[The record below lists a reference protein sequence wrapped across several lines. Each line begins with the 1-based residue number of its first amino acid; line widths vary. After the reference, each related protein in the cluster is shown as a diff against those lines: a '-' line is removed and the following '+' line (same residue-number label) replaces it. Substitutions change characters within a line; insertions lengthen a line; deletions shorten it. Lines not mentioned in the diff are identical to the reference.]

1 MRVLGVG
8 SGHTIEDAENKAVA
22 DAIENLA
29 ARERQFDRLVE
40 IKVQPS
46 GMIYA
51 AEALVEGA

>member
-8 SGHTIEDAENKAVA
+8 SGHTIEDAANKAVA

-29 ARERQFDRLVE
+29 ARGREFTLL
-40 IKVQPS
+40 IKVDVQPS